1 MNVGSIATRYSRALF
16 EEARAQSVDKYIYDY
31 LGVLYQNMSR
41 VPEAHRALLN
51 PRIKPG
57 YKFRLLLVGSGLS
70 REKNAPK
77 GFWDNMVEFFKNEGK
92 KLMQDEQTDSPK
104 ASYEKGIDLYERF
117 LWLVLKHD
125 RISLMRLII
134 LVYQDLY
141 RKHHNIDHVMFA
153 TAVAVD
159 QSIENKVREKIHE
172 KTGRGVELEMFVR
185 PELIGGFWVVIG
197 DRLYDYSYHTRLQN
211 IRKSLWNK

>member
-1 MNVGSIATRYSRALF
+1 MNLGSIATRYSRALF
-16 EEARAQSVDKYIYDY
+16 EEAQAQSVDNYIYDY
-31 LGVLYQNMSR
+31 LGALYQNMSA

-51 PRIKPG
+51 PRIKID
-57 YKFRLLLVGSGLS
+57 YKFKLLLVGSGLTK
-70 REKNAPK
+70 EKNADK
-77 GFWDNMVEFFKNEGK
+77 GFWDNLIDFFKNEGK
-92 KLMQDEQTDSPK
+92 KLMQGDTPQGTE
-104 ASYEKGIDLYERF
+104 EKGIDLYQRF

-159 QSIENKVREKIHE
+159 KSIEKKVKEKIHE
-172 KTGRGVELEMFVR
+172 KTGREVELEMFVR

-197 DRLYDYSYHTRLQN
+197 DKLYDYSYHTRLQN